1 MKDIHNNIEFENRD
15 PDKKYGTLY
24 GIGVGPGNEELL
36 TIKAVKILESC
47 DVVIAPT
54 AREQGESIALN
65 TAKKFINSKA
75 EIYLKYFPMKKEK
88 EEEIYENYRFMEKLL
103 SEGKN
108 VVFLTIGDPF
118 VYSTYIYLLE
128 YMKNHNLNI
137 ETVPGITS
145 FCAAAS
151 LAGQTLVIGDEPLL
165 ILPGN
170 RLDSIKN
177 EKYLVIMKY
186 YKNTEEVLDRLEE
199 KGFKYVCV
207 KRAYREGQ
215 EILRTR
221 EEILNSKDYMS
232 IIIANKE

>member
-1 MKDIHNNIEFENRD
+1 MKDIHNNIEFQNRD
-15 PDKKYGTLY
+15 SNKKYGTLY
-24 GIGVGPGNEELL
+24 GIGVGPGNEDLL
-36 TIKAVKILESC
+36 TIRAVKILESC

-54 AREQGESIALN
+54 AREDGESIALN
-65 TAKKFINSKA
+65 TAKNFINTKA
-75 EIYLKYFPMKKEK
+75 EIHLKYFPMKKEK
-88 EEEIYENYRFMEKLL
+88 ESEIYENYRFMEKLL

-170 RLDSIKN
+170 RLDSIKD

-186 YKNTEEVLDRLEE
+186 YKNVEQVLDKLEE
-199 KGFKYVCV
+199 KGFKYVCI

-221 EEILNSKDYMS
+221 EEIINSKDYMS
-232 IIIANKE
+232 IILASKE

>member
-1 MKDIHNNIEFENRD
+1 MKDIHNNIEFQNRD
-15 PDKKYGTLY
+15 SNKKYGTLY
-24 GIGVGPGNEELL
+24 GIGVGPGNEDLL
-36 TIKAVKILESC
+36 TIRAVKILESC

-54 AREQGESIALN
+54 AREDGESIALN
-65 TAKKFINSKA
+65 TAKNFINTKA
-75 EIYLKYFPMKKEK
+75 EIHLKYFPMKKEK
-88 EEEIYENYRFMEKLL
+88 ESEIYENYRFMEKLL

-151 LAGQTLVIGDEPLL
+151 LVGQTLVIGEEPLL

-170 RLDSIKN
+170 RLDSIRD

-186 YKNTEEVLDRLEE
+186 YKNVEQVLDKLEE
-199 KGFKYVCV
+199 NGFKYVCV

-221 EEILNSKDYMS
+221 EEIINSKDYMS
-232 IIIANKE
+232 IILASKE

>member
-1 MKDIHNNIEFENRD
+1 MKDIYINSESSN
-15 PDKKYGTLY
+15 KKYGTLY
-24 GIGVGPGNEELL
+24 GIGVGPGNEDLL
-36 TIKAVKILESC
+36 TIKAVRILESC
-47 DVVIAPT
+47 DAVIAPT
-54 AREQGESIALN
+54 AREDGESIALN
-65 TAKKFINSKA
+65 TATNFINAKA
-75 EIYLKYFPMKKEK
+75 EVYLKYFPMKKEK
-88 EEEIYENYRFMEKLL
+88 EAEIYENYRFMEKLL

-170 RLDSIKN
+170 RLDSIKD

-186 YKNTEEVLDRLEE
+186 YKNVEQVLNKLDE

-221 EEILNSKDYMS
+221 EEIINSKDYMS
-232 IIIANKE
+232 IILASKE

>member
-1 MKDIHNNIEFENRD
+1 MKDIYINSESSN
-15 PDKKYGTLY
+15 KKYGTLY
-24 GIGVGPGNEELL
+24 GIGVGPGNEDLL
-36 TIKAVKILESC
+36 TIKAVKILENC
-47 DVVIAPT
+47 DVVIAPI
-54 AREQGESIALN
+54 ARENGESIALN
-65 TAKKFINSKA
+65 TAKNFINSKA
-75 EIYLKYFPMKKEK
+75 EIYLKYFPMKKEREDK
-88 EEEIYENYRFMEKLL
+88 IYENYRFMEKLL

-108 VVFLTIGDPF
+108 VAFLTIGDPF

-151 LAGQTLVIGDEPLL
+151 LAEQTLVIGDEPLL

-170 RLDSIKN
+170 RLDSIKD

-186 YKNTEEVLDRLEE
+186 YKNAEEVLDKLEE

-221 EEILNSKDYMS
+221 EEILDSKDYMS
-232 IIIANKE
+232 IIIANK